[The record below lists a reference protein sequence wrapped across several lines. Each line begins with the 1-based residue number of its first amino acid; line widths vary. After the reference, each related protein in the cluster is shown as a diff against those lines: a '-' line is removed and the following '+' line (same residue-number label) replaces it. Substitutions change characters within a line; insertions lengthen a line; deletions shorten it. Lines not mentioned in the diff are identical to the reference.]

1 MLNLACVVLNEGETF
16 TVKID
21 ANELVAALKAKLK
34 KILKKIVHYRGPSD
48 RIELYCV
55 DGLKDLST
63 HFELNHTP
71 IDDFASKLLIDFES
85 SIVKMADS
93 SQLSSYSLQ
102 HDSSDGRIHIL
113 VVLPAPPLGPF
124 VDVPD
129 YVVSPIVRED
139 VKKAT
144 FVVLDESTRRKHVAV
159 TCDSN
164 LAKDQ
169 KVGQNLS
176 ILLNGVKIQVVLRAR
191 HFDLSL
197 AFLESPTRQP
207 YLFPWRGDPKELVPR
222 WDLVLATFQVGAD
235 DYQGP
240 YKGELAFTPTPS
252 IVLGRDNV
260 HIMHSC
266 PVFPGNS
273 GAPLILKDGRLVGI
287 HLEVINALP
296 RALKHKNIKE
306 KGCIEEMSSCGLAQV
321 CSAIILDRYTSV
333 VSKL

>member
-124 VDVPD
+124 VDEPD
-129 YVVSPIVRED
+129 YVVSPTVREM

-144 FVVLDESTRRKHVAV
+144 FVILDESKRHERIGMGAFYNNYDAI
-159 TCDSN
+159 TCDHN
-164 LAKDQ
+164 FTDEQ
-169 KVGQNLS
+169 VVGEQVYL
-176 ILLNGVKIQVVLRAR
+176 LLNGVEIQV
-191 HFDLSL
+191 
-197 AFLESPTRQP
+197 
-207 YLFPWRGDPKELVPR
+207 
-222 WDLVLATFQVGAD
+222 
-235 DYQGP
+235 
-240 YKGELAFTPTPS
+240 
-252 IVLGRDNV
+252 
-260 HIMHSC
+260 
-266 PVFPGNS
+266 
-273 GAPLILKDGRLVGI
+273 
-287 HLEVINALP
+287 
-296 RALKHKNIKE
+296 
-306 KGCIEEMSSCGLAQV
+306 
-321 CSAIILDRYTSV
+321 
-333 VSKL
+333 

>member
-1 MLNLACVVLNEGETF
+1 MSVWACF
-16 TVKID
+16 YD
-21 ANELVAALKAKLK
+21 
-34 KILKKIVHYRGPSD
+34 HY
-48 RIELYCV
+48 L
-55 DGLKDLST
+55 
-63 HFELNHTP
+63 
-71 IDDFASKLLIDFES
+71 
-85 SIVKMADS
+85 
-93 SQLSSYSLQ
+93 
-102 HDSSDGRIHIL
+102 
-113 VVLPAPPLGPF
+113 
-124 VDVPD
+124 
-129 YVVSPIVRED
+129 
-139 VKKAT
+139 
-144 FVVLDESTRRKHVAV
+144 AV

-169 KVGQNLS
+169 KVGQYLS

-191 HFDLSL
+191 HFDLNL

-273 GAPLILKDGRLVGI
+273 VAPLILKDGRLVGI

-296 RALKHKNIKE
+296 RALKRKNIKE

-321 CSAIILDRYTSV
+321 CSAIILDRYTSF